1 MARRTPQPPRSR
13 RAASPVLRIVGLAL
27 TALFAGPL
35 PPLLAGPLPVRSA
48 GAAALPAAQSA
59 KQLYEAA
66 QTEEKRLRASASARE
81 SRTAWIRVGRKYRA
95 VVRAYPRSGYCD
107 DALWY
112 EGGVYR
118 DAAERFSDRALAG
131 NAADAYGLLAQEYP
145 SSKWA
150 PGALLE
156 QVRLYA
162 GRLSDRARAQR
173 SAERL
178 RQANPK
184 GPEARQAT
192 ALLNP
197 PAKPANPPPAAEPAP
212 AATGTAAAAAK
223 DRPGAR
229 PRTGAPPPAETR
241 RVAARPAPA
250 GGRPKPAN
258 PPGTVENIRHW
269 VGESHTRVVIDLSR
283 EVPYTEG
290 RLRNPDRV
298 FFDLHGASLSEELAR
313 REFPIDGSHLQRIRA
328 ANHEAGIVRVVLD
341 LSSIQEMSVFGLP
354 DPYRLVVD
362 IHGSP
367 PERVAE
373 AGSRAGAAGAR
384 EAEAGAGRPAAAG
397 GTGNPSPEE
406 AAAGVPASTD
416 GRYSLAR
423 QLGANVRRIV
433 VDAGH
438 GGKDPGT
445 RSGSLREKDI
455 VLDIARLVRDE
466 LLAAGFEVIMTRDT
480 DVFVPLE
487 KRAFIANDSG
497 ADLFLSI
504 HANAARN
511 HRARGLETFYLNLA
525 DSPEA
530 EEVAARENATA
541 RVRMSEMPKLI
552 EQIMNNNRID
562 ESRELAG
569 AMQQAM
575 ARRVLGREKHPLN
588 RGVKTAGF
596 HVLLGAKMPAI
607 LVEVGFVSN
616 RTEAK
621 LLRTEAHRK
630 KLARAIAEGVTGY
643 LAELGQT
650 TDTVDAAGASPSR

>member
-1 MARRTPQPPRSR
+1 M
-13 RAASPVLRIVGLAL
+13 
-27 TALFAGPL
+27 
-35 PPLLAGPLPVRSA
+35 
-48 GAAALPAAQSA
+48 
-59 KQLYEAA
+59 YEAA
-66 QTEEKRLRASASARE
+66 QTEEKRLRASASAKR
-81 SRTAWIRVGRKYRA
+81 SRSAWVRVGRKYRA

-107 DALWY
+107 DALYY

-118 DAAERFSDRALAG
+118 DAAERFSDRALAVR
-131 NAADAYGLLAQEYP
+131 AADAYELLARGYP

-150 PGALLE
+150 PRALLE

-162 GRLSDRARAQR
+162 GRLGDPTEARR

-178 RQANPK
+178 KQANP
-184 GPEARQAT
+184 GGAEARRA
-192 ALLNP
+192 AAILAP
-197 PAKPANPPPAAEPAP
+197 PPSPPAATTSPP
-212 AATGTAAAAAK
+212 AATTSPPAATTSPPEPDAPAKRPAAASAK
-223 DRPGAR
+223 DRPGAKEGTPAANSGNADPKTGTR
-229 PRTGAPPPAETR
+229 PVTT
-241 RVAARPAPA
+241 RPAPA
-250 GGRPKPAN
+250 RGRPKPAD

-269 VGESHTRVVIDLSR
+269 VGDSHTRVVIDLSR

-298 FFDLHGASLSEELAR
+298 FFDLHGAALSEELAR

-362 IHGSP
+362 IHGAP
-367 PERVAE
+367 PERAAD
-373 AGSRAGAAGAR
+373 AGSRPAPERRRA
-384 EAEAGAGRPAAAG
+384 PAAAEPAG
-397 GTGNPSPEE
+397 GAPEN
-406 AAAGVPASTD
+406 AVAGVPSATD

-445 RSGSLREKDI
+445 HAGSLREKDI
-455 VLDIARLVRDE
+455 VLDIARKVRDE
-466 LLAAGFEVIMTRDT
+466 LTAAGFEVIMTRDR

-504 HANAARN
+504 HANAARS
-511 HRARGLETFYLNLA
+511 HRAQGLETFYLNLA

-541 RVRMSEMPKLI
+541 NVRMADMPKLI

-575 ARRVLGREKHPLN
+575 SRRVLGKVDHPLN

-621 LLRTEAHRK
+621 LLRTESHRK
-630 KLARAIAEGVTGY
+630 KLATAIAEGVEFY
-643 LAELGQT
+643 LTQLGQT
-650 TDTVDAAGASPSR
+650 TTTATSGAGSPSR

>member
-35 PPLLAGPLPVRSA
+35 PLRSA

-59 KQLYEAA
+59 KQLYDAA

-197 PAKPANPPPAAEPAP
+197 PAKPATPPPAAESAP

-298 FFDLHGASLSEELAR
+298 FFDLHGAALSEELAR

-373 AGSRAGAAGAR
+373 AGSRAGAAAAR
-384 EAEAGAGRPAAAG
+384 EAESGAGRPAAAG

-455 VLDIARLVRDE
+455 VLDIAGLVRDE
-466 LLAAGFEVIMTRDT
+466 LIAAGFEVIMTRDT

-650 TDTVDAAGASPSR
+650 TDTVGAAGASPSR